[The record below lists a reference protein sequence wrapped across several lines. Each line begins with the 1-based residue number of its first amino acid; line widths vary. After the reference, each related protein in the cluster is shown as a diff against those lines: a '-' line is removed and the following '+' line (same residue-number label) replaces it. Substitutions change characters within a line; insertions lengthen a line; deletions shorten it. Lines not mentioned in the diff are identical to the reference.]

1 MRSDGSRSCI
11 FVASFNAIMTSPTL
25 TACSQVARAVG
36 QLCPRLPIIEAE
48 ALPEFIPVV
57 AAPQHLHDV
66 GREKEEERQ
75 REKQIV
81 DEPNHSA
88 GTL

>member
-11 FVASFNAIMTSPTL
+11 FVGEFQCDHHFADADGVQPGR
-25 TACSQVARAVG
+25 AAVG

-48 ALPEFIPVV
+48 ALPEFIPVI

-88 GTL
+88 GTM